1 MAHRDDYLERL
12 ARVPLFAD
20 LDRNE
25 LAAVAALGTDIEI
38 EEGRELARQG
48 EGASEAFLVLSGT
61 ASCQRDGEEVATF
74 GPGDFF
80 GEMALLVHGHRTA
93 TIVATSP
100 MSVRAFHVSE
110 FDNLL
115 DQHPKVAVK
124 ILRTT
129 AQRLL
134 QAEDSPHH

>member
-1 MAHRDDYLERL
+1 MAHRDGYLKHL
-12 ARVPLFAD
+12 ADVSLFAD
-20 LDRNE
+20 LDQDE
-25 LAAVAALGTDIEI
+25 LEAVAGLGTDIEV

-48 EGASEAFLVLSGT
+48 DSASEAFLVLSGT
-61 ASCQRDGEEVATF
+61 ASCVRDGEEIATF

-93 TIVATSP
+93 TITATSP
-100 MSVRAFHVSE
+100 MSVRAFHKSE
-110 FDNLL
+110 FDSLL
-115 DQHPKVAVK
+115 DRAPTVAVK

-134 QAEDSPHH
+134 RAEDSPHH